1 MGFLTPKICRSLK
14 CSRDFDPMCLLLSFF
29 FCSELQILAKQYRIH
44 NFNWTA
50 TPYLLVTLTSLLW
63 HKTKKSFLDKN
74 FLSIICKHKK
84 VWLVPATAIL
94 WRMFGQ
100 FTIYISSKDET
111 LPAIKTQ
118 TRLKYFF
125 FVKFKQAILLIISS
139 CWWCVKYAF
148 SEIILQ
154 GNITALGLLESY
166 TYIGLQE
173 ICALPC
179 LKYKQQNIYFT
190 KLNIHF
196 QILTPLGFLFL
207 PTLSCNISKYMIGT
221 NLVVYNIIKT
231 TLS

>member
-1 MGFLTPKICRSLK
+1 MIGTCCCYSLKNVWPVHNIYIIERRDIAGNQNSNTPKI
-14 CSRDFDPMCLLLSFF
+14 
-29 FCSELQILAKQYRIH
+29 
-44 NFNWTA
+44 
-50 TPYLLVTLTSLLW
+50 
-63 HKTKKSFLDKN
+63 
-74 FLSIICKHKK
+74 
-84 VWLVPATAIL
+84 
-94 WRMFGQ
+94 
-100 FTIYISSKDET
+100 
-111 LPAIKTQ
+111 
-118 TRLKYFF
+118 FF
-125 FVKFKQAILLIISS
+125 FVKFKQAILLIT

-207 PTLSCNISKYMIGT
+207 PTLSCNISKYMIST

>member
-1 MGFLTPKICRSLK
+1 MIGTCCCYSLKNVWPVHNIYIIERRDIAGNQNSNTPKI
-14 CSRDFDPMCLLLSFF
+14 
-29 FCSELQILAKQYRIH
+29 
-44 NFNWTA
+44 
-50 TPYLLVTLTSLLW
+50 
-63 HKTKKSFLDKN
+63 
-74 FLSIICKHKK
+74 
-84 VWLVPATAIL
+84 
-94 WRMFGQ
+94 
-100 FTIYISSKDET
+100 
-111 LPAIKTQ
+111 
-118 TRLKYFF
+118 FF

-179 LKYKQQNIYFT
+179 LKYEQQNIYFT

>member
-84 VWLVPATAIL
+84 VWLVPAAAIL

-100 FTIYISSKDET
+100 FTIYIIERRDIAGNQNSNTPK
-111 LPAIKTQ
+111 I
-118 TRLKYFF
+118 FF
-125 FVKFKQAILLIISS
+125 FVKFKQAILLIT

-166 TYIGLQE
+166 TYICLQE
-173 ICALPC
+173 ICALPS
-179 LKYKQQNIYFT
+179 LKYKQQNQIYIF
-190 KLNIHF
+190 KF
-196 QILTPLGFLFL
+196 
-207 PTLSCNISKYMIGT
+207 
-221 NLVVYNIIKT
+221 
-231 TLS
+231 